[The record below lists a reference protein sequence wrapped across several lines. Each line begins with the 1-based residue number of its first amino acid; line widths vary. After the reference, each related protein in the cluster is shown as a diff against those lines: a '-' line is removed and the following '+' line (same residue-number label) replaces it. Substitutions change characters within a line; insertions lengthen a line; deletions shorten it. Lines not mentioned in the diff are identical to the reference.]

1 MPGRFLQGAPNP
13 HTKCAPAF
21 EPGEPQG
28 ERPTCGLRCE
38 VGPSRGGCREWCRS
52 CYLPV
57 LARPCLFFALGLCSG
72 TFRITGPLI
81 TSTYGQEGLS
91 LRAENSVVC
100 SPSCCRVLLL
110 GEAAAVVM
118 RHPAKEAGLV
128 SLRKPDLTRRGGEE

>member
-1 MPGRFLQGAPNP
+1 MDSDVRFARPGVDVVNG
-13 HTKCAPAF
+13 
-21 EPGEPQG
+21 
-28 ERPTCGLRCE
+28 
-38 VGPSRGGCREWCRS
+38 VGPVI
-52 CYLPV
+52 YLCTRRLL
-57 LARPCLFFALGLCSG
+57 LACHCLFFALGLCSG

-128 SLRKPDLTRRGGEE
+128 SLRKPDLTRWGGEK